1 MFLLLTMRFWNNL
14 YQVRLKPKYAT
25 ANNLKVFGGQE
36 NQKGPNR
43 ISKIG
48 YGHFMTERGEP

>member
-1 MFLLLTMRFWNNL
+1 MRFWNNL